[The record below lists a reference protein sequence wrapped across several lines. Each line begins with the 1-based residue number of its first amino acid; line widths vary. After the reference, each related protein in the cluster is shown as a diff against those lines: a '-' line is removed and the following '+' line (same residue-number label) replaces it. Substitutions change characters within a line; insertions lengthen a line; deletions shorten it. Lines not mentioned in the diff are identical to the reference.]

1 MSMTDNIFSPRSW
14 DDVRRKV
21 AIRLRLTWKGATQDQ
36 IDDAVSEAMSH
47 LVDYWLGTRGAIT
60 EDRQRNFDF
69 AVRYA
74 ERYGNKLIAKEM
86 NRAERLWS
94 PEEWDAMAN
103 TFAFE
108 EDGYEH
114 VVNQMTNIANAKRAE
129 RRKAADQEERE
140 YDEAAAEAAL
150 SAMTAEAED
159 LGLYND

>member
-14 DDVRRKV
+14 DDVHRKV
-21 AIRLRLTWKGATQDQ
+21 SIRLRLTWNGATQDQ
-36 IDDAVSEAMSH
+36 VDDAVSEAMSN

-94 PEEWDAMAN
+94 PEEWDAMAR

-114 VVNQMTNIANAKRAE
+114 VVNQMTNISNDKRAE
-129 RRKAADQEERE
+129 RRRAADQEERE
-140 YDEAAAEAAL
+140 YEEAEAAL
-150 SAMTAEAED
+150 SAMTAEAEE
-159 LGLYND
+159 LGLYDN